1 MNRRESLQSL
11 AALAAASALPSPGQ
25 QPARLPRV
33 GVLFFGSRANFQT
46 RADALVKGMADLGYV
61 EGKTVAY
68 TWRNGNGQVDL
79 LTSYAQEL
87 MHGLVDVVVS
97 ASTVTTRFLLRAKGT
112 TPVVMASVED
122 PVSEGFVKAVE
133 KPGTNMTGI
142 AASTYDHLDRHVELL
157 MAVTPRLTRITA
169 LVNPDSPSARGF
181 RGRLQSTVRAGTRLI
196 FANVS
201 SPNQIEAAFPSR
213 ARDDADG
220 LVVMNDTLFYNE
232 RRTITEAAARAK
244 RPAVYPLRG
253 YVESGGLMSFGPNQE
268 ANFARAATFIDRIV
282 KGARPADMPMET
294 SPKLEL
300 VINRDAARNLDLQIP
315 PEIAK
320 QALMLPR

>member
-1 MNRRESLQSL
+1 MNRRESLRLL
-11 AALAAASALPSPGQ
+11 AALSAAPLLPALAQSPS
-25 QPARLPRV
+25 RLARV
-33 GVLFFGSRANFQT
+33 GVLSFGSKANFQS
-46 RADALVKGMADLGYV
+46 RADALVKGLAELGYV
-61 EGKTVAY
+61 EGKTVAF
-68 TWRNGNGQVDL
+68 TWRNANGQADL
-79 LTSYAQEL
+79 LNSYAQEL
-87 MHGLVDVVVS
+87 ANGLVDVVVS
-97 ASTVTTRFLLRAKGT
+97 ASTNATRALLRAKGP

-122 PVSEGFVKAVE
+122 PVAEGFVKAVE

-169 LVNPDSPSARGF
+169 LVNPDNPSARGF

-201 SPNQIEAAFPSR
+201 SPNQIEAAFPAR

-244 RPAVYPLRG
+244 RPAIYPLRG

-268 ANFARAATFIDRIV
+268 ANFARSAIFVDRIL
-282 KGARPADMPMET
+282 KGARPADIPMET

-300 VINRDAARNLDLQIP
+300 VINRDVARNLDLQVP

-320 QALMLPR
+320 QAVMLPR